1 MEVLEIRIM
10 MKLAKYADLLLLTA
24 GAAILALGLVRAGFT
39 AAALVGGG
47 VALILLGVYGG
58 RK

>member
-1 MEVLEIRIM
+1 MLRI
-10 MKLAKYADLLLLTA
+10 AKYLDLALLTA
-24 GAAILALGLVRAGFT
+24 GAALLTWGLIRCGWTAL
-39 AAALVGGG
+39 LVGGG